1 LGNSVADIFTLIHEQ
16 RAAAK
21 LASLFYK
28 SQATEYMDHLQ
39 NIANEAALDS
49 LSTEKDIDA
58 IKSPEFQNAIA
69 GKMQELSTKGLKQ
82 SVLAKNL
89 GLGFMALSQ
98 ATPMY
103 NDAINSGYDRRTAA
117 FASLLAVTGQYVV
130 MDNHIGT

>member
-1 LGNSVADIFTLIHEQ
+1 
-16 RAAAK
+16 

-103 NDAINSGYDRRTAA
+103 NDAINNGYDRRTAA